1 MKNFIVLLV
10 VSLLATSM
18 FAQKKAKL
26 NLTNALVVGQLD
38 DPDDR
43 YSLEINLTQLL
54 VSSGIIAESSLN
66 YMKFGEDSKIL
77 GEDSIKGI
85 MKLKGIDTYC
95 LVSVR
100 GYDKRFKKTERKDN
114 LSDALLIG
122 GLFGLYQ
129 ENIVSISFEF
139 KFFRNG
145 EFVYTD
151 MIKCGN
157 VGDRETVLKKFR
169 KKTGKRILKKW
180 KKKK

>member
-77 GEDSIKGI
+77 GEDSIKRQSFGCTTDRWAI
-85 MKLKGIDTYC
+85 RSLSRKY
-95 LVSVR
+95 
-100 GYDKRFKKTERKDN
+100 RF
-114 LSDALLIG
+114 
-122 GLFGLYQ
+122 Y
-129 ENIVSISFEF
+129 
-139 KFFRNG
+139 
-145 EFVYTD
+145 
-151 MIKCGN
+151 
-157 VGDRETVLKKFR
+157 
-169 KKTGKRILKKW
+169 
-180 KKKK
+180 